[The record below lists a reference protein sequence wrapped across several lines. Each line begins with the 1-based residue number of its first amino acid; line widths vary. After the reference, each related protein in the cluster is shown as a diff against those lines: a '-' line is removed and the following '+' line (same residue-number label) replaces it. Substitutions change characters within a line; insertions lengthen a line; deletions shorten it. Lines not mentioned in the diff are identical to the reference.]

1 MAEKTSYFSAA
12 SARSANTRKLI
23 FFRLGCRSGYMKV
36 NNRSRTSERSGMG
49 TTSSFLDS
57 NSAAGKAAEQH
68 SRFFLWMR
76 NKIPSTD
83 WKVMSASDAL
93 TAPTR

>member
-1 MAEKTSYFSAA
+1 
-12 SARSANTRKLI
+12 
-23 FFRLGCRSGYMKV
+23 
-36 NNRSRTSERSGMG
+36 MG

-76 NKIPSTD
+76 NRIPSTD
-83 WKVMSASDAL
+83 WKVMSASEAL
-93 TAPTR
+93 TAPTNENINLNVRELTSVRITFFRRSRFALFLNHT